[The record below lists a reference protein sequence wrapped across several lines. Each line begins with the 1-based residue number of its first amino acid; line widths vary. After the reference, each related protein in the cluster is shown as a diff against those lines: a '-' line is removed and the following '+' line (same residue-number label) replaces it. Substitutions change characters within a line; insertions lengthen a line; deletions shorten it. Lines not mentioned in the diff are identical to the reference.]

1 MILALH
7 SMCIDIDSDAFQ
19 VEVILEGRYCV
30 DLSLVASTQCGSR
43 EQLRTRKKYCISNY
57 IECILHMFVYNLMY
71 LYIIYI
77 YILYTY
83 LITYVYFGKQSIQ
96 ILAISLYIYIYLYY
110 TCFRFHLQCFF
121 ASWQVFP
128 DHNNI
133 RRRGFRRYSTVPIY
147 ANLKRNVM
155 SSIHIHIVLM

>member
-77 YILYTY
+77 HIIYISNHICIFRKAEHSNLSY
-83 LITYVYFGKQSIQ
+83 II
-96 ILAISLYIYIYLYY
+96 IHIYIYLYY

>member
-57 IECILHMFVYNLMY
+57 IECILMSHKLQKSKKMLA
-71 LYIIYI
+71 
-77 YILYTY
+77 
-83 LITYVYFGKQSIQ
+83 QRQ
-96 ILAISLYIYIYLYY
+96 IHHGEGEAMPQHS
-110 TCFRFHLQCFF
+110 
-121 ASWQVFP
+121 
-128 DHNNI
+128 
-133 RRRGFRRYSTVPIY
+133 
-147 ANLKRNVM
+147 
-155 SSIHIHIVLM
+155 